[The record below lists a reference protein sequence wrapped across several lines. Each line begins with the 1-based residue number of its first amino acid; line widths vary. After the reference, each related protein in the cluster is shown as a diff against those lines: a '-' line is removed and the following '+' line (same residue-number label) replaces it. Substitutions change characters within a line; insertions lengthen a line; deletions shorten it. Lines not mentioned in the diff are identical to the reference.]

1 MKIQG
6 ALLVLTM
13 TSGIMAGCFL
23 TGRTMKER
31 TKLAPQYMAEE
42 SIDMAIDATVKLSLA
57 SDPEIALQMK
67 NITVKVEKRVVTLEG
82 EIETEEQKKK
92 AEALARS
99 VGKVRDVI
107 NRLKVSGKREATGL
121 FDN

>member
-1 MKIQG
+1 MKG
-6 ALLVLTM
+6 AGVIFVISILVMGHT
-13 TSGIMAGCFL
+13 GCFL
-23 TGRTMKER
+23 FGRTMKER

-67 NITVKVEKRVVTLEG
+67 NISVKVENRVVTLEG

-99 VGKVRDVI
+99 VAKVRDVI
-107 NRLKVSGKREATGL
+107 NRLKVSGKQEVTGL
-121 FDN
+121 FD